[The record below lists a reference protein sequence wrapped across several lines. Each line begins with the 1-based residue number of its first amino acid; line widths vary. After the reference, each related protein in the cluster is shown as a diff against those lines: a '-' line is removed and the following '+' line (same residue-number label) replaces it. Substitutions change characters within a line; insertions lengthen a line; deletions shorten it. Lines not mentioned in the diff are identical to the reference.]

1 MGTCIEFDCE
11 QWLRR
16 YEKMTCVLCGEPL
29 KIHIANYDRNAHVKC
44 LLKEKS
50 EPARCWLAYS

>member
-1 MGTCIEFDCE
+1 MGTCIEVDCG

-29 KIHIANYDRNAHVKC
+29 KSHIANYDRKAHIKC

>member
-1 MGTCIEFDCE
+1 MGTCIEVDCG

-29 KIHIANYDRNAHVKC
+29 KSHIANYDRKAHIKC

-50 EPARCWLAYS
+50 EPARCWLAYT